1 MDLVK
6 GGSLTYSNR
15 HKLRMTQT
23 DPSVIPNDLIIR
35 IIQKG
40 HGGRY
45 GYTHRPQF
53 DRCVDELEKLNTGT
67 RVELKQWLEEEE
79 CWMEQRVAKNMF
91 HWDHHEDEF
100 TSWGMFY
107 QWGRGESKFSQQ
119 GFSTGLL
126 AGTYKV
132 KLLCGMSS
140 TMEGVGLGG
149 TPIVLITEA

>member
-23 DPSVIPNDLIIR
+23 NPSVIPNDLIIR

-53 DRCVDELEKLNTGT
+53 DRCVDELEKLITD
-67 RVELKQWLEEEE
+67 ELEFLRPILANYREDVLHGGDDFSDIFHYDGHETEFIQWGA
-79 CWMEQRVAKNMF
+79 W
-91 HWDHHEDEF
+91 
-100 TSWGMFY
+100 Y
-107 QWGRGESKFSQQ
+107 QWGGDGLCYDYDIPQ
-119 GFSTGLL
+119 GISRALISDLGTGRYRYPV
-126 AGTYKV
+126 GT
-132 KLLCGMSS
+132 C
-140 TMEGVGLGG
+140 
-149 TPIVLITEA
+149 